1 MHSDALDRLIL
12 PALVEDVQQ
21 QLVDSAVLELQLLR
35 NAEVA
40 QCQAAV
46 SLYLGQSEASTGP
59 RVHGNMDPSP
69 QVCLL
74 LGTETILMTTTDVS
88 VALLCSTVL

>member
-1 MHSDALDRLIL
+1 MIVVHLADQSVTEVYSNALDRLIL
-12 PALVEDVQQ
+12 PALIEDVQQ

-46 SLYLGQSEASTGP
+46 SLYLGQKEANTGP
-59 RVHGNMDPSP
+59 SGYKNIDPITS
-69 QVCLL
+69 CFL
-74 LGTETILMTTTDVS
+74 
-88 VALLCSTVL
+88 AAWY